1 MKKVCL
7 VGWPGSGKTRFRE
20 LVSQQTRPLGL
31 SLREAPGLVWDRGAT
46 EQAWLVVD
54 ARQRVEDEHERAA
67 LFNAADALVFMFWQD
82 VDLANQAWWLKQLKS
97 HAENKPYALV
107 MQAGLTDNELLK
119 LMSAAS
125 CAIRPDWPMLER
137 VELNV
142 PRVVLEHFTFVL
154 DAMQRDPQIQLW
166 RAVGVVDTLEYANRV
181 AIEAG
186 RSGFYHYDAG
196 DAPSGCL
203 RLEARAL
210 KPAVLEEWLSACYAP
225 GG

>member
-1 MKKVCL
+1 MNKVCL
-7 VGWPGSGKTRFRE
+7 IGWPGSGKTRFHTM
-20 LVSQQTRPLGL
+20 VSQQAQALGL

-54 ARQRVEDEHERAA
+54 ARHRIEDERERAA
-67 LFNAADALVFMFWQD
+67 LFNAGDALVLMFWQE
-82 VDLANQAWWLKQLKS
+82 VELANQAWWLKQLKS
-97 HAENKPYALV
+97 YADNKPYALV

-119 LMSAAS
+119 LMSAAPS
-125 CAIRPDWPMLER
+125 AIRPDWPMLAR
-137 VELNV
+137 VELTV
-142 PRVVLEHFTFVL
+142 PRLVLEHFTFVL
-154 DAMQRDPQIQLW
+154 DAMQRDPEIQLW
-166 RAVGVVDTLEYANRV
+166 RAVGVLDTLEYANRV

-186 RSGFYHYDAG
+186 RSGFYQYDAG
-196 DAPSGCL
+196 DMPAGCL